1 MSPEA
6 PPQPA
11 HQTLAQQLREN
22 LRGLEPGTRLPAV
35 RELVARYGVSPVT
48 VHKALRQLAQQG
60 LVVVRPGSGTYVAE
74 RRIAQEDYGWQ
85 EVALGQPP
93 DPTTGIR
100 ELMGP
105 AKAGMLPLGE
115 AYPDRSLTA
124 LKEIQAAVRRVA
136 RRLEVW
142 DWAPAEGLESLRS
155 VVAGELGAGFTSRD
169 VQITPGAQAALST
182 AFRALAAPGS
192 PILMESPTYPGAIGV
207 ARSLGLNPI
216 PVPVDAQG
224 VRPELLQEAFAK
236 SGARVF
242 YCQPLHAN
250 PSGAVLSP
258 ERRKTVLRVAE
269 AAGAFVV
276 ENDYARE
283 LSFEAE
289 APPPLAALEP
299 SRVVYIRSFSKTT
312 APGLRVAA
320 VVAKGPAGSR
330 IRSLRVLD
338 DHFVSLLLQEVAV
351 DVLTA
356 PSRRTH
362 LQRLRAELRR
372 RRDAAL
378 ELLRELLPQLR
389 PWTIPTGSVF
399 LWLRLPEGW
408 DDVEASRRAMLAG
421 VQVFPGRIFFP
432 GEPSGPF
439 LRLSYAAVGVEGL
452 REGITR
458 LAEALEARG

>member
-1 MSPEA
+1 MASRSPR
-6 PPQPA
+6 PA
-11 HQTLAQQLREN
+11 HHLLAQQLKEQ
-22 LRGLEPGTRLPAV
+22 LRGLEPGSRLPTV

-48 VHKALRQLAQQG
+48 VNKALGHLAQQG

-74 RRIAQEDYGWQ
+74 ARPAPEDYGWQ
-85 EVALGQPP
+85 EVALGQRL
-93 DPTTGIR
+93 DPTAGIR
-100 ELMGP
+100 DLMVP
-105 AKAGMLPLGE
+105 AKAGMIPLGE

-124 LKEIQAAVRRVA
+124 LREIQAATRRVA

-155 VVAGELGAGFTSRD
+155 VVAGELGAGVTSRD

-182 AFRALAAPGS
+182 VFRALAAPGS
-192 PILMESPTYPGAIGV
+192 PLLMESPTYPGAVGV
-207 ARSLGLNPI
+207 ARSLGLNPV
-216 PVPVDAQG
+216 PVPTDAEG
-224 VRPELLQEAFAK
+224 VRPDLLQEAFAK

-250 PSGAVLSP
+250 PSGAVLSA
-258 ERRKTVLRVAE
+258 ERRRAVLRVAE

-276 ENDYARE
+276 ENDYARG
-283 LSFEAE
+283 LTFEGE

-299 SRVVYIRSFSKTT
+299 ARVVYVRPFSKTT

-338 DHFVSLLLQEVAV
+338 DHFVSALLQEVAV
-351 DVLTA
+351 DVLTS
-356 PSRRTH
+356 PSRRAH
-362 LQRLRAELRR
+362 LQRLQAELRR
-372 RRDAAL
+372 RRDSAL
-378 ELLRELLPQLR
+378 EHLRQALPQLR
-389 PWTIPTGSVF
+389 PWRVPTGSVF

-408 DDVEASRRAMLAG
+408 DDVEVSRRAMLAG

-432 GEPSGPF
+432 GEPSGAF
-439 LRLSYAAVGVEGL
+439 LRLSYAAVPPEGL
-452 REGITR
+452 EEGIRR
-458 LAEALEARG
+458 LAEALRARG

>member
-1 MSPEA
+1 MASRS
-6 PPQPA
+6 PA
-11 HQTLAQQLREN
+11 HQTLAQQLKET
-22 LRGLEPGTRLPAV
+22 LRGLEPGSRLPTV
-35 RELVARYGVSPVT
+35 RELVAQYGVSPVT
-48 VHKALRQLAQQG
+48 VNKALSQLTQQG

-74 RRIAQEDYGWQ
+74 RKAAQEDYGWQ
-85 EVALGQPP
+85 EIALGQRL
-93 DPTTGIR
+93 DPTAGIR
-100 ELMGP
+100 ELMVP
-105 AKAGMLPLGE
+105 AKAGMIPLGE

-124 LKEIQAAVRRVA
+124 LKEIQAATRRVA

-155 VVAGELGAGFTSRD
+155 VVAGELGAGTTSRD

-182 AFRALAAPGS
+182 VFRALAAPGS

-207 ARSLGLNPI
+207 ARSLGLSPI
-216 PVPVDAQG
+216 PVPMDAHG
-224 VRPELLQEAFAK
+224 VRPELLQEAFAQ

-242 YCQPLHAN
+242 YCQPLHSN

-258 ERRKTVLRVAE
+258 ERRRAVLRVAE

-276 ENDYARE
+276 ENDYARG
-283 LSFEAE
+283 LSFEGDPP
-289 APPPLAALEP
+289 APLTTLEP
-299 SRVVYIRSFSKTT
+299 SRVVYIRPFSKTT

-320 VVAKGPAGSR
+320 IVARGPAASR

-338 DHFVSLLLQEVAV
+338 DHFVSALLQEVAV
-351 DVLTA
+351 DVLTS

-362 LQRLRAELRR
+362 LQRLQNELRR
-372 RRDAAL
+372 RRDSAL
-378 ELLRELLPQLR
+378 EHLREFLPQLR
-389 PWTIPTGSVF
+389 PWSLPTGSVF

-408 DDVEASRRAMLAG
+408 DDVEVSRRAMLAG

-439 LRLSYAAVGVEGL
+439 LRLSYAAVGAEGL
-452 REGITR
+452 REGIAR
-458 LAEALEARG
+458 LAEALEARA

>member
-1 MSPEA
+1 MASRS
-6 PPQPA
+6 PQPA
-11 HQTLAQQLREN
+11 HLVLAQQLREK
-22 LRGLEPGTRLPAV
+22 LRGLEPGARLPTV
-35 RELVARYGVSPVT
+35 RELVAQCGVSPVT
-48 VHKALRQLAQQG
+48 VNKALSQLAQQG

-74 RRIAQEDYGWQ
+74 RKATQEDYGWQ
-85 EVALGQPP
+85 EIALGQRL
-93 DPTTGIR
+93 DPTAGIR
-100 ELMGP
+100 ELMVP
-105 AKAGMLPLGE
+105 AKAGMVPLGE

-124 LKEIQAAVRRVA
+124 LKEIQAATRRVA

-155 VVAGELGAGFTSRD
+155 VVAGELGAGITSRD

-182 AFRALAAPGS
+182 VLRALAAPGS

-216 PVPVDAQG
+216 PVPMDAQG
-224 VRPELLQEAFAK
+224 VRPELLQEAFAQ

-242 YCQPLHAN
+242 YCQPLHSN
-250 PSGAVLSP
+250 PSGAVLSL
-258 ERRKTVLRVAE
+258 ERRRAVLQVAG

-276 ENDYARE
+276 ENDYARG
-283 LSFEAE
+283 LTFEGE
-289 APPPLAALEP
+289 ALPPLATLEP
-299 SRVVYIRSFSKTT
+299 GRVVYVRPFSKTT

-320 VVAKGPAGSR
+320 IVAKGPAASR

-338 DHFVSLLLQEVAV
+338 DHFVSALLQEVAV
-351 DVLTA
+351 DVLTS
-356 PSRRTH
+356 PSRRAH
-362 LQRLRAELRR
+362 LQRLQNELRR

-378 ELLRELLPQLR
+378 EHLREFLPQLR
-389 PWTIPTGSVF
+389 PWKVPSGSVF

-408 DDVEASRRAMLAG
+408 DDVEVSRRAMLAG

-452 REGITR
+452 RDGLGR
-458 LAEALEARG
+458 LAEALGARG